1 MRPVNLRA
9 ARRLVERHRHKRRPR
24 GSIWPA
30 LAGSLIVLAA
40 AAPWLG
46 PLGERAWLTLQRQA
60 GLVVAELQVDGAQR
74 VADATILEALGVE
87 AGMPILAVDVH
98 AARARLEE
106 LAWVETAA
114 VRRRL
119 PQRLAVTIREHRPL
133 ALWFGPEGSALLAAS
148 GAAIDLDAARPPAGL
163 PVVVGADV
171 AAHAGE
177 IRSILQA
184 AAAMD
189 ARVTRLERT
198 GAHRWRLRLARG
210 TRIELPATAPLDAL
224 ARLARLQA
232 EKGLLDRAVA
242 AVDLRVADRLVVTP
256 LPILKRAEAS

>member
-1 MRPVNLRA
+1 VNLRA
-9 ARRLVERHRHKRRPR
+9 ARRHVDRRRQQRPR
-24 GSIWPA
+24 GSVWPG
-30 LAGSLIVLAA
+30 LLGCLIVFAA
-40 AAPWLG
+40 ASPWLG
-46 PLGERAWLTLQRQA
+46 PLAGQGWLALQRQA
-60 GLVVAELQVDGAQR
+60 GLVVAELQVDGARR

-98 AARARLEE
+98 AARVRLEE

-119 PQRLAVTIREHRPL
+119 PRRLAVTIREHRPL
-133 ALWFGPEGSALLAAS
+133 AVWFGPEGSALLAAS
-148 GAAIDLDAARPPAGL
+148 GAAIDLEAATPPAGL

-177 IRSILQA
+177 IRLILEA

-210 TRIELPATAPLDAL
+210 TRIELPPVAPLAAM
-224 ARLARLQA
+224 ARLEALQA
-232 EKGLLDRAVA
+232 ETGLLDRAVA
-242 AVDLRVADRLVVTP
+242 AVDLRVRDRLVVTP